1 MVFNMTLA
9 PNNLFTKLDD
19 VIKKD
24 GNLIALKLSID
35 NSFLEYKSK
44 LVGLDYIPRIE
55 EQVQGYPM
63 VPNRIFAD
71 IDAISMY
78 GTFYLIMIPL
88 GLFMVI
94 FDEMMR
100 EKIDKLRMGMQLLG
114 TVDGA
119 YWASWIITAQIL
131 NVYMSALMIFVGHLY
146 GFEIFTKTPA
156 WVWFF
161 LFFQVSTAYLSMA
174 CFCVTIA
181 ESRSQAFTVNFTMIL
196 CSMLINMILSEP
208 TVIKKVFFNID

>member
-1 MVFNMTLA
+1 
-9 PNNLFTKLDD
+9 
-19 VIKKD
+19 
-24 GNLIALKLSID
+24 
-35 NSFLEYKSK
+35 
-44 LVGLDYIPRIE
+44 
-55 EQVQGYPM
+55 M

-88 GLFMVI
+88 CLFMVI

-114 TVDGA
+114 TQDNA
-119 YWASWIITAQIL
+119 YWASWVITAQVL
-131 NVYMSALMIFVGHLY
+131 NVYMAGLMIMVGRTY
-146 GFEIFTKTPA
+146 EFDIFTKTPS
-156 WVWFF
+156 WVFFF
-161 LFFQVSTAYLSMA
+161 LFFLVSTAYLSMA

-181 ESRSQAFTVNFTMIL
+181 ETRSQAFSVNFTMIL

-208 TVIKKVFFNID
+208 TVIKKVFFNTALTPMMYFLTQLFYFVPCF